1 MASLFADADGLVLAQ
16 DVTTN
21 VSPKVIAAMATLLI
35 DAAEKAKTEMD
46 LEEMQSMKIIY
57 GNAAILCRQIS
68 IKNKAFLLAAMT
80 PPPTTDEIDQ
90 YNEKLMQWAY
100 DNSIRFLE
108 ILVSL

>member
-1 MASLFADADGLVLAQ
+1 
-16 DVTTN
+16 
-21 VSPKVIAAMATLLI
+21 MATLLI

-57 GNAAILCRQIS
+57 GDAAILCRQIT
-68 IKNKAFLLAAMT
+68 IKNKSFLLAALT